1 MELVTMPKDQDDH
14 VEAYLAS
21 ERRKAMTVPDYRIA
35 LGLAAYRL
43 AVFLAGEGSDA
54 TGTVQ
59 QFAERLLAPAFEP
72 GVLDQ
77 NEIHGRIAVLL
88 MSPEDADNADLRARL
103 EQITKDMLSPEEQP
117 EANASVH

>member
-1 MELVTMPKDQDDH
+1 MPKGQDDH
-14 VEAYLAS
+14 VEAYLAH
-21 ERRKAMTVPDYRIA
+21 ERRKALTVPDYRIA

-59 QFAERLLAPAFEP
+59 QFAEKLLAPAFEP

-88 MSPEDADNADLRARL
+88 MSPEDAENEGLRARL
-103 EQITKDMLSPEEQP
+103 EQITKDMLNPSES
-117 EANASVH
+117 ASSNASVH